1 MIVQMTMTKNE
12 CFLIKEM
19 LPIWSKYAD
28 GFVFISDNSTDDTV
42 EYLKAN
48 KEKYNI
54 LEIIEAKTAED
65 MGEWETSMRQQLFD
79 AAYKHSNKV
88 ICLDSDEYLD
98 GRATKEELELIL
110 DQNPDTVFMC
120 QWIQYTS
127 NNKRRVDTFWRE
139 AFHDRIGN
147 FLPGSKFG
155 KTFMHSSHMPSVS
168 RGVRIDPSHLFI
180 AHLQWLDK
188 RWVGVKQYYWKVWDY
203 VNNLEH
209 GVGIINRGD
218 YDISVNNF
226 NWEYEDFNTPLKVS
240 ENIYSTQDMKNNYR
254 LQYIVEQTKKHN
266 IMNLNDWGM
275 GIHEYAT
282 K

>member
-42 EYLKAN
+42 EYLRAN

-79 AAYKHSNKV
+79 AAFKYSNKI

-120 QWIQYTS
+120 QWIQYTGK
-127 NNKRRVDTFWRE
+127 NKRRVDSFWRE
-139 AFHDRIGN
+139 AFHIFN
-147 FLPGSKFG
+147 S
-155 KTFMHSSHMPSVS
+155 
-168 RGVRIDPSHLFI
+168 FI
-180 AHLQWLDK
+180 
-188 RWVGVKQYYWKVWDY
+188 
-203 VNNLEH
+203 
-209 GVGIINRGD
+209 
-218 YDISVNNF
+218 F
-226 NWEYEDFNTPLKVS
+226 
-240 ENIYSTQDMKNNYR
+240 
-254 LQYIVEQTKKHN
+254 
-266 IMNLNDWGM
+266 
-275 GIHEYAT
+275 
-282 K
+282 